1 MNKRYKALFKV
12 QISRDPVDWS
22 VYIRL
27 RNDVK
32 KELRMAE
39 ANYWSSKLN
48 GTRSGSKG
56 FWNVVKRLTGKSAK
70 SKRIGPTMNEQKE
83 LVFEDSK
90 KADTFNVF
98 FSTIGKELD
107 QLFTPRNVSMNP
119 AFYRITPSICH
130 LKDISNWGACDIR
143 MRCGSPSYT
152 VCLKFR
158 SVNPCRL

>member
-39 ANYWSSKLN
+39 ANYWSRLN

-70 SKRIGPTMNEQKE
+70 STRIGPTMNEQKE
-83 LVFEDSK
+83 
-90 KADTFNVF
+90 
-98 FSTIGKELD
+98 
-107 QLFTPRNVSMNP
+107 
-119 AFYRITPSICH
+119 
-130 LKDISNWGACDIR
+130 
-143 MRCGSPSYT
+143 
-152 VCLKFR
+152 
-158 SVNPCRL
+158 

>member
-1 MNKRYKALFKV
+1 MNKRYKALFKA
-12 QISRDPVDWS
+12 QIARDPVDWS
-22 VYIRL
+22 VYRRL
-27 RNDVK
+27 RNDVT

-70 SKRIGPTMNEQKE
+70 SKRIGSTMNEQKE

-107 QLFTPRNVSMNP
+107 QLFTPRKVSINP
-119 AFYRITPSICH
+119 AFYRITPSIGDLVVVTKL
-130 LKDISNWGACDIR
+130 LKINSN
-143 MRCGSPSYT
+143 
-152 VCLKFR
+152 
-158 SVNPCRL
+158 